1 MIMDPVHLLE
11 VRNLTIDFATD
22 NSIVHAVNDVSW
34 HVDAGE
40 TLAILG
46 ESGSG
51 KSVTAS
57 VIMDLLPA
65 PPMMI
70 RGGRIM
76 FEGQD
81 LLQLDGAKRRKIN
94 GSGLAMVFQ
103 DPLAAL
109 NPVYPVGW
117 QIGEPLKSLG
127 LGRQEIRRRVL
138 ELMHRVGIKSPE
150 ARIDHYPH
158 QFSGGQ
164 RQRAVI
170 AMALARGPKVLIAD
184 EPTTALDVTVQDKI
198 LRLIRELRDQDG
210 MGVVLITHDLGV
222 VAQHSDRVVVM
233 RYGQIVEA
241 GPTQEV
247 LSNPSHEY
255 TRKLLA
261 ALPGNAMK
269 IREANTS
276 EALLEVRSLR
286 KSFALSSGLFS
297 RKKVEMIHA
306 LDDVS
311 LTVRCGEAVAIV
323 GESGSGKSTL
333 ANVLLGL
340 LKHDGGSALLDGQS
354 IVSQTDAART
364 VISRRMQA
372 VFQDPAASLNPRL
385 KIADIIAEPWKIH
398 RGVLAK
404 EKWSD
409 RISELLGEVDL
420 PENFKDRYPDQ
431 LSGGQ
436 KQRVAIAR
444 ALALTPQLII
454 CDEAVSALDASVQS
468 QIMALLK
475 RLAEKQNLAYLFITH
490 DLNVVK
496 DFADRV
502 VVMQKGRIV
511 EDGFTSQIFERPVH
525 EYTKKLIGSIPDF
538 HGLVA
543 QLPAGLD
550 RPSHLTN

>member
-1 MIMDPVHLLE
+1 MTIRNHLLD
-11 VRNLTIDFATD
+11 VRNLSVDFATD
-22 NSIVHAVNDVSW
+22 TGIVHAVRNVSW

-57 VIMDLLPA
+57 VVMGLLPTPPTIVSGGPVLFEGRDLLA
-65 PPMMI
+65 
-70 RGGRIM
+70 
-76 FEGQD
+76 
-81 LLQLDGAKRRKIN
+81 LDARQRRRIN
-94 GSGLAMVFQ
+94 GAGIGMVFQ

-117 QIGEPLKSLG
+117 QIGEALRASG
-127 LGRQEIRRRVL
+127 LERAQVRQRVL
-138 ELMHRVGIKSPE
+138 ELMHRVEIRSPE

-170 AMALARGPKVLIAD
+170 AMALARSPKVLIAD

-198 LRLIRELRDQDG
+198 LKLIRDLRDQDG

-233 RYGQIVEA
+233 RQGEIVET
-241 GPTQEV
+241 GSTREV
-247 LSNPSHEY
+247 LSNPSHDY

-261 ALPGNAMK
+261 AVPGKALRKERTPSSGN
-269 IREANTS
+269 
-276 EALLEVRSLR
+276 LLEVRSLM
-286 KSFALSSGLFS
+286 KSFTLGSGLFS
-297 RKKVEMIHA
+297 RKPPEMIHA

-311 LTVRCGEAVAIV
+311 LNVRHGEAVAIV

-340 LKHDGGSALLDGQS
+340 LTHDSGAALLEGQPM
-354 IVSQTDAART
+354 VSATPVPRT
-364 VISRRMQA
+364 AISRTMQA
-372 VFQDPAASLNPRL
+372 VFQDPSASLNPRMTV
-385 KIADIIAEPWKIH
+385 ARIISEPWRIH
-398 RGVLAK
+398 PDFLPKAR
-404 EKWSD
+404 WNQ
-409 RISELLGEVDL
+409 RIDELLRDVDL
-420 PENFKDRYPDQ
+420 PLNFRERYPDQ

-444 ALALTPQLII
+444 ALALAPKLII

-468 QIMALLK
+468 QIIALLK
-475 RLAEKQNLAYLFITH
+475 SLGEKQNLAYLFITH

-511 EDGFTSQIFERPVH
+511 EDGPTERIFGSPAH
-525 EYTKKLIGSIPDF
+525 EYTQTLIASIPDF
-538 HGLVA
+538 HDLVA
-543 QLPAGLD
+543 RKPAS
-550 RPSHLTN
+550 RQHPNPASA